1 MGVEKETANALIR
14 FSLGRDSSLAEVQR
28 VEEVLPEIIARVQS
42 FPKARQ
48 HQTTLLP
55 K

>member
-1 MGVEKETANALIR
+1 MEVEKEAANALIR

-28 VEEVLPEIIARVQS
+28 VEEVLPEIIGRVQR
-42 FPKARQ
+42 FPTAWQR
-48 HQTTLLP
+48 HTALLP